1 MTANV
6 PFSEDVVFE
15 SGPFSAAY
23 SVSGDKLTTE
33 ITNKR
38 NNFDLKFEKTFGL
51 EAKVNYKQ
59 HHWLDATD

>member
-1 MTANV
+1 M
-6 PFSEDVVFE
+6 VFE